1 MKLKSKPTLRGKHK
15 YVVFK
20 IHSTAK
26 LQYNDTMNAIT
37 NALLNWMGEKDYADA
52 GIWLIRNLWDGR
64 EQKGFIRCEP
74 GYVDAV
80 KMSLMLI
87 HQIGDEKVA
96 FQSLWVSGT
105 IKSINSHSI
114 ICSGIAVG

>member
-15 YVVFK
+15 YIVFK
-20 IHSTAK
+20 LHSTAK
-26 LQYNDTMNAIT
+26 LQYNDMKNALT

-52 GIWLIRNLWDGR
+52 KIWLIKNLWNSH

-74 GYVDAV
+74 KFVDSV
-80 KMSLMLI
+80 KMGLMLI

-105 IKSINSHSI
+105 IKSGKEKS
-114 ICSGIAVG
+114 